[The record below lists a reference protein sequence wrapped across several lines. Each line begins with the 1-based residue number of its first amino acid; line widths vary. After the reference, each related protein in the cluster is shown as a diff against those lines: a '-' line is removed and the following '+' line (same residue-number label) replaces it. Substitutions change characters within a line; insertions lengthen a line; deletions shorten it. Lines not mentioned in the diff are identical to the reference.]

1 MIFLIHLSHMTK
13 GLTMTHDTMSLLTR
27 AYAYVEMA
35 TTDPLFK
42 PEPTRKLAA
51 EIRAHIEE
59 ETSKKVKPSH
69 FTRINNDVNGN
80 PRYVCHYI
88 HLSTPVDRDADISER
103 YALALARARS
113 IGGRKFHNKQYGG
126 GIVFQTYSLPDTCDS
141 INKITGA

>member
-1 MIFLIHLSHMTK
+1 MT
-13 GLTMTHDTMSLLTR
+13 GDTTMTHNTLSLLTR
-27 AYAYVEMA
+27 ALTCVDLA
-35 TTDPLFK
+35 TTDPFFK
-42 PEPTRKLAA
+42 PDSTRKLAE
-51 EIRAHIEE
+51 EIRAHIAE

-80 PRYVCHYI
+80 PRYVCHYT

-103 YALALARARS
+103 YALALARACS

-126 GIVFQTYSLPDTCDS
+126 GVVFQTYSLPDTCDS

>member
-1 MIFLIHLSHMTK
+1 
-13 GLTMTHDTMSLLTR
+13 MTHDTLNLLTR

-35 TTDPLFK
+35 TTDALFK
-42 PEPTRKLAA
+42 QEPTRKLAA

-80 PRYVCHYI
+80 PRYACHYT

-126 GIVFQTYSLPDTCDS
+126 GVVFQTYSLPDTCDS

>member
-1 MIFLIHLSHMTK
+1 
-13 GLTMTHDTMSLLTR
+13 MTHDTLNLLTR

-59 ETSKKVKPSH
+59 ETSNKVKPSH
-69 FTRINNDVNGN
+69 FTRINNDANGN
-80 PRYVCHYI
+80 PRYVCHYT
-88 HLSTPVDRDADISER
+88 HLSAPVDRDADVLQR
-103 YALALARARS
+103 YDLALARARD
-113 IGGRKFHNKQYGG
+113 IGGRKYHTKKYGG
-126 GIVFQTYSLPDTCDS
+126 GIVFQTYNLQETCNS